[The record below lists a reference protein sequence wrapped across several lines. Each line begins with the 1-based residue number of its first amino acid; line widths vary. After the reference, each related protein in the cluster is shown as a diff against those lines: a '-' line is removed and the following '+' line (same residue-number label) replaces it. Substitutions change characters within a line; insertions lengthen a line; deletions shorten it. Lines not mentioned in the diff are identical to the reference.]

1 MKLKKQHSPRIII
14 TGLVVLS
21 AVLFHSSKL
30 LASEYYNLGND
41 NSLISD
47 PTEYSNTD
55 GATTPATEP
64 LTGWDDLFFY
74 NSTVTGAT
82 ERILQSGEVAKEY
95 QSMTFRG
102 NAGSTQINRLT
113 DDDSSDSAIIYI
125 GAGGITLE
133 AGAGPVTFGDL
144 GQRVVIGAKADF
156 TIANNSGNDL
166 TFNREIRGY
175 TESTVH
181 TITVAGSGNT
191 VFRAIWDNKRERGL
205 AMTINTSGNGVVRFD
220 GQNTYKGPT
229 TVAAGKLFINGNA
242 TKADGEVEVYPAATL
257 GGTGDL
263 GGNVT
268 IADHGGLEFDISG
281 PAEEHNS
288 LDLAE
293 SCKFSFS
300 GASTLTITSSGGTSV
315 GKYQLITAPGGIFG
329 AAPAALKL
337 PEGWRATLSIADNAL
352 LLDLISVATP

>member
-1 MKLKKQHSPRIII
+1 MLA
-14 TGLVVLS
+14 

-41 NSLISD
+41 GSLISD
-47 PTEYSNTD
+47 PTQYSNTD
-55 GATTPATEP
+55 GATTTATEP
-64 LTGWDDLFFY
+64 PTGWDDLFFY

-82 ERILQSGEVAKEY
+82 ERILQSGEATKEY

-113 DDDSSDSAIIYI
+113 DDDSPDSAIIYI

-133 AGAGPVTFGDL
+133 AGAGPVTFGDV

-156 TIANNSGNDL
+156 TIANNSVNDL

-175 TESTVH
+175 TEGTVH

-191 VFRAIWDNKRERGL
+191 VFKAVWDNNRERGI

-242 TKADGEVEVYPAATL
+242 TEADGEVEVYPAATL

-268 IADHGGLEFDISG
+268 IADHGGLEFEISG

-288 LDLAE
+288 LDLAD
-293 SCKFSFS
+293 SRKFTFS
-300 GASTLTITSSGGTSV
+300 GASTLTITSSGGASV
-315 GKYQLITAPGGIFG
+315 GKYTLLTADGGISG
-329 AAPAALKL
+329 NPPATLNL
-337 PEGWRATLSIADNAL
+337 PEGWNGEVVIAGKNLMLNLTSIGA
-352 LLDLISVATP
+352 P